1 MSGGHFDYEDYR
13 IQDMMNKIEEDIK
26 YNDKEYNFNDAMQEE
41 STDEGYHYGYQHS
54 PQTLDILKRLLKNM
68 KKVKDVLHFY
78 DWYVS
83 GDTCEETFI
92 EKASKYY
99 LSQYVGVCN
108 QE

>member
-1 MSGGHFDYEDYR
+1 MSGGYFDYQDYR
-13 IQDMMNKIEEDIK
+13 LQDMMDKIEEDIE
-26 YNDKEYNFNDAMQEE
+26 YNDKEYIFDKAMREE
-41 STDEGYHYGYQHS
+41 CTEEGYHHS
-54 PQTLDILKRLLKNM
+54 PQTLDILKRLLKDL

-99 LSQYVGVCN
+99 KPKKTKESK
-108 QE
+108 